1 MIAQLFKANYNN
13 DEMKEGVS
21 MNFLKSR
28 PRLSYWLLFTAKTLF
43 YFGIML
49 ALIYL
54 YHYKNIQGGS
64 FIYNEF

>member
-1 MIAQLFKANYNN
+1 
-13 DEMKEGVS
+13 

-28 PRLSYWLLFTAKTLF
+28 PKLNYWLLFTAKTLF
-43 YFGIML
+43 YFGILL